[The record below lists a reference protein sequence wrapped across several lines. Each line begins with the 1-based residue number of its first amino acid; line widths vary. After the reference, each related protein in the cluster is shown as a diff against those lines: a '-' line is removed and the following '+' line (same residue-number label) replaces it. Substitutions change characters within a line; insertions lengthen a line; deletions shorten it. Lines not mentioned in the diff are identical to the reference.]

1 MGSGA
6 PPTFRIPLILLAIA
20 NLVVLGM
27 RLWPWQQVV
36 MNLPLNGATGIDPA
50 VCLLTYIFLLF
61 WIAGIQQRPTQKAL
75 CTGALLGLLAGLLLA
90 VKVALAAQ
98 PAAPDSSSLQHLPTA
113 LMLAAALLWGIA
125 GALGAR
131 GEAPTLGMLAGL
143 WSAMTSALIAVAA
156 VLAEMCLSGPPV
168 ESPDPWKQYEGLAL
182 GNPAMQSLIHSLNS
196 TTAYL
201 LICPLVGGI
210 VGLVFGT
217 FGKAEKG

>member
-156 VLAEMCLSGPPV
+156 VLAEMYLSGPPV